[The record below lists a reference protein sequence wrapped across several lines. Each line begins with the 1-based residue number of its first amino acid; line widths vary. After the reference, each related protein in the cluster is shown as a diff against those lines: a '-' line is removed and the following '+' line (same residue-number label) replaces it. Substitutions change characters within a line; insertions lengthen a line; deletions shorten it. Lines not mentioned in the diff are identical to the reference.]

1 MEYIPLA
8 GLGLVLIATLVLPF
22 SVKKIEEELE
32 LFLLIMGITAV
43 TISGVWSKDLVIE
56 ALKEPL
62 LISAT
67 VLVMGFLLKFFR
79 KDIIKLTKNI
89 LKRTKPEIFIFF
101 VVFILG
107 MISSFITAIVA
118 GILLSE
124 IITIMKFNRDYE
136 IRLTVLACLSIGLG
150 AALTPVG
157 EPLSTIVVSKLKAPP
172 HNADF
177 FYMFKEFA
185 VWIIPG
191 TFIVSIISAIGASK
205 QRSVELTLSEDAS
218 DTYKDY
224 AVRAAKVYMF
234 VAALVLLGA
243 GINPLMSELITKLK
257 PEILYWI
264 NIISATLDNATL
276 AASEIVPALSERQ
289 ITFIIMGLLT
299 SGIFLIPGN
308 IPNIICASKLNIKSK
323 EWAKYGIAY
332 GTPVMIIYF
341 IFLYFLA

>member
-8 GLGLVLIATLVLPF
+8 GLVLVLIATLVLPF

-32 LFLLIMGITAV
+32 LFLLIMGITSV
-43 TISGVWSKDLVIE
+43 TISGVWSKDLMIE

-89 LKRTKPEIFIFF
+89 FKKTKPEIFIFF

-191 TFIVSIISAIGASK
+191 VFIVSIISAIGASK

-243 GINPLMSELITKLK
+243 GINPLMSEFITKLK